1 MEEVAFVVNPVS
13 GKSEGYQQ
21 FAVAADVLHKRGI
34 QVVSYQTDPEE
45 GAGPACEEALE
56 AGFRE
61 IWVIGGDGTVRDCL
75 RPLMDAEAILGALPG
90 GTANRLVGAL
100 GPHAGDI
107 EKRTRWMIEQPVER
121 VDLGECEG
129 ELFSVHVGVGFA
141 AVAAEK
147 TEDDKSG
154 LGSFAY
160 LIAGFSA
167 LREVEPQN
175 VTLRAGDEV
184 VYDGPM
190 ISALFSNMPLK
201 SLIQAAGGYVG
212 DPVHGDLS
220 AKVITRAPG
229 WRMFFRWL
237 RGIAEAP
244 SESMVVSHAAPEY
257 SLTLERDA
265 EVHVD
270 GEMLDR
276 TSSVKLRCLHEALRV
291 RGLQRDDEGF
301 QDRREAQDS
310 QRPEG

>member
-1 MEEVAFVVNPVS
+1 MEQVAFVVNPVS
-13 GKSEGYQQ
+13 GQGNGYRA
-21 FAVAADVLHKRGI
+21 FATAADVLQERGI
-34 QVVSYQTDPEE
+34 HVVSYQTDPED
-45 GAGPACEEALE
+45 GARPACEEALE

-75 RPLMDAEAILGALPG
+75 RPLLDADAILGALPG

-121 VDLGECEG
+121 MDLGECEG
-129 ELFSVHVGVGFA
+129 ELFSVHVGVGFE
-141 AVAAEK
+141 AVAAEE
-147 TEDDKSG
+147 TTDEKSG

-160 LIAGFSA
+160 LVAGFSA

-175 VTLRAGDEV
+175 ATLRAADEV

-190 ISALFSNMPLK
+190 ISVLFSNMPLE
-201 SLIQAAGGYVG
+201 SLFRAAGGDVG
-212 DPVHGDLS
+212 DPVHGNLS
-220 AKVITRAPG
+220 AKVITKAPG
-229 WRMFFRWL
+229 WRMLFRWL

-244 SESMVVSHAAPEY
+244 SESMVVSHIAPEY
-257 SLTLERDA
+257 TLTLERDT

-276 TSSVKLRCLHEALRV
+276 TSSLKLRCHHQVLQV
-291 RGLQRDDEGF
+291 RGLCRDDEDFEDASDG
-301 QDRREAQDS
+301 A
-310 QRPEG
+310 P